1 MFGRFSFAM
10 PPFAWAEA
18 NEGFPDFLFHH
29 SEHRDR
35 HRRFGK
41 RHCQGDDESF
51 GRGWGEEGRRRR
63 GDIKFILLELLSD
76 RPSHGYDLIKEMESR
91 HGGFRRLSPGSVYPT
106 LQLLEEG
113 GYLTSQEEEGKRIY
127 TITEAGRK
135 LLTERTHPHQSYAD
149 EGISDPIPE
158 LMELRNVAS
167 ELIGLVRQ
175 IARSGK
181 AERISRVREKL
192 QRIKREIYALLA
204 EE

>member
-1 MFGRFSFAM
+1 MFGRFSITM
-10 PPFAWAEA
+10 PPWAWAEV
-18 NEGFPDFLFHH
+18 NQGFPCFAFHH
-29 SEHRDR
+29 TEHRGR
-35 HRRFGK
+35 HRGFGK
-41 RHCQGDDESF
+41 RHCGGDNESL

-113 GYLTSQEEEGKRIY
+113 GYLTSQEQEGKRIY
-127 TITEAGRK
+127 TITDAGRK
-135 LLTERTHPHQSYAD
+135 LLVERTQPHQSYAD
-149 EGISDPIPE
+149 ETISDPIPE
-158 LMELRNVAS
+158 LMELRNAAS
-167 ELIGLVRQ
+167 ELMGLVQQ
-175 IARSGK
+175 IARSGN
-181 AERISRVREKL
+181 AEHINRVREKL